1 MSNSLDSI
9 LETLNQ
15 RSPSGIADFLYEQG
29 IRGRMEHARTCP
41 VAEWVKKEMGVPTH
55 LDIVTAYPAAGV
67 YVQNMD
73 YGVYDILSE
82 YAETPY
88 NVAEFMCRFDRGGYP
103 ELIKKEEA

>member
-67 YVQNMD
+67 YVQSLEF
-73 YGVYDILSE
+73 DIMV